1 MLEYRE
7 DRSNNI
13 CMQDFFY
20 SRNDQNKLIQNM
32 VFEFVDDNLESL
44 VERNVKAHTR
54 ISEIDVKVIILST
67 LEIYVSVA
75 QWTRLDP

>member
-1 MLEYRE
+1 
-7 DRSNNI
+7 
-13 CMQDFFY
+13 MQDFFY

-54 ISEIDVKVIILST
+54 IPEIDVKVII
-67 LEIYVSVA
+67 
-75 QWTRLDP
+75 

>member
-1 MLEYRE
+1 
-7 DRSNNI
+7 
-13 CMQDFFY
+13 MQDFFY